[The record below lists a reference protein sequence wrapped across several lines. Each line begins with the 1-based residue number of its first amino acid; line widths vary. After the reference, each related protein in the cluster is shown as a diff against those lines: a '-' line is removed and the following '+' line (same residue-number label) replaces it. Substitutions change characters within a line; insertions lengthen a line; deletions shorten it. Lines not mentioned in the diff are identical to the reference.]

1 MTGGAG
7 GGISLTA
14 PNNTDSNS
22 QFGGDV
28 NRITNSRVNPFL
40 LNNIRPTEMSRSV
53 SMSNP
58 LGQSTETT
66 ESSGQSTETTVEQDL
81 DRKKRKKKQID
92 TLRSPTE
99 LSYYRS
105 LTHLHSLTHSLTH

>member
-1 MTGGAG
+1 VTGGAG

-66 ESSGQSTETTVEQDL
+66 VEQTL
-81 DRKKRKKKQID
+81 SRSERKKKQID

>member
-1 MTGGAG
+1 VTGGAG

-66 ESSGQSTETTVEQDL
+66 VEQDL

>member
-1 MTGGAG
+1 VTGGAG

-58 LGQSTETT
+58 LGQSTETIVDQR
-66 ESSGQSTETTVEQDL
+66 EG
-81 DRKKRKKKQID
+81 KKKQTD
-92 TLRSPTE
+92 KLRSPTE